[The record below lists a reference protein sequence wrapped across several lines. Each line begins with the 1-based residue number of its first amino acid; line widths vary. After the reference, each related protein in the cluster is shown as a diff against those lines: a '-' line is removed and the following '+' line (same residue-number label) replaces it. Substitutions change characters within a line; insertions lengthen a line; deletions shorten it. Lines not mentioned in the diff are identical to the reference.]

1 MVMLAF
7 IVFEILQAPLVIVD
21 AKSGLADPTQ
31 AENKRMFT
39 FSVQGPI
46 VALHRSLSRLVHW
59 WVRYRAKG
67 PGLEWLDYDHK
78 KPNVLKV
85 HSLASGRLL
94 LQDTDFPLDCASC
107 KGSLHAT
114 GFINLLGLLTVC
126 ISMTTML
133 PVIINVAV
141 ISGNGVGHVFAALA
155 CTENYILWWTDDM
168 QVLFYKLK
176 YGFLFCFDGEDIL
189 G

>member
-1 MVMLAF
+1 
-7 IVFEILQAPLVIVD
+7 
-21 AKSGLADPTQ
+21 
-31 AENKRMFT
+31 
-39 FSVQGPI
+39 
-46 VALHRSLSRLVHW
+46 
-59 WVRYRAKG
+59 
-67 PGLEWLDYDHK
+67 
-78 KPNVLKV
+78 
-85 HSLASGRLL
+85 
-94 LQDTDFPLDCASC
+94 
-107 KGSLHAT
+107 
-114 GFINLLGLLTVC
+114 
-126 ISMTTML
+126 MTTML